1 MKKVAER
8 VMRTRGQG
16 HDVVVVV
23 SAMGDTTDELLALAK
38 QVSAN
43 PDRRELD
50 MLLTAGERISMALL
64 SIAIREL
71 GGEAISFTGSQSGI
85 ITNDRHVDARIIEVR
100 PYRVQDELARGRI
113 VVIAG
118 YQGVSYRREVTTLGR
133 GGSDTTA
140 VAMAAALGAE
150 YCEICSDVDGVYTAD
165 PRVVADAQRIGMLS
179 YEETQELAEAGAK
192 VLNAQAVEFAKEK
205 GIAIYARA
213 TASPLPGADPSEDGT
228 VVRRDAV
235 RPAGA
240 VVGVASERDILV
252 LHADMKSQAGAFG
265 TRRCQRGS
273 TGPALHHDLLAL
285 LDQHHVAGKQLH
297 RVGESLTLVI
307 SRENLHDEDRLR
319 ADLVAR
325 FGDKVRLLDT
335 LGAVSAIGAGI
346 NASFQNLRRGTD
358 ALAAAGIV
366 AEHVATSSF
375 RITWMVDRA
384 RLHDA
389 VRLLHATFIGSQ
401 SG

>member
-1 MKKVAER
+1 MAIVVQKYGGSSVADVTRMKKVAER

-38 QVSAN
+38 QVSPN

-118 YQGVSYRREVTTLGR
+118 YQGVSYRREITTLGR

-165 PRVVADAQRIGMLS
+165 PRVVAGAQRIGTLS
-179 YEETQELAEAGAK
+179 YEETQELAESGAK
-192 VLNAQAVEFAKEK
+192 VLNAQAVEFAKDK

-235 RPAGA
+235 RAAGA
-240 VVGVASERDILV
+240 VVGVASERDVLV
-252 LHADMKSQAGAFG
+252 LHASAPLSDDILS
-265 TRRCQRGS
+265 
-273 TGPALHHDLLAL
+273 L
-285 LDQHHVAGKQLH
+285 LDDFGVAGKQLH
-297 RVGESLTLVI
+297 LAGESLTMVI
-307 SRENLHDEDRLR
+307 SRENVHAEDRLR
-319 ADLVAR
+319 AELATR
-325 FGDKVRLLDT
+325 FGDRVRLLDA
-335 LGAVSAIGAGI
+335 LGAVSVIGAGI

-358 ALAAAGIV
+358 ALAAAGIL
-366 AEHVATSSF
+366 ASHIATSSF
-375 RITWMVDRA
+375 RITWMIDRT
-384 RLHDA
+384 RLDDA
-389 VRLLHATFIGSQ
+389 VRLLHETFIAPR